1 MKHFMVKWVFSQ
13 NCNSSGALAL
23 TLKMLVVD
31 VCKCLITVD
40 WSKCALKA
48 VGQRSRKTVL
58 FAEECDGLG
67 GFMAGAGE
75 HNTNCHRFSGPGGV

>member
-13 NCNSSGALAL
+13 NCNSSSAL

-31 VCKCLITVD
+31 VCKCLVTVD

-48 VGQRSRKTVL
+48 VGRRSRKAVL

-75 HNTNCHRFSGPGGV
+75 HNTDCHRFSGPGGV